1 MNLTTS
7 FRLPK
12 FTQKNAKRHK
22 RNILVPL
29 RKDSNID
36 IINAKFM
43 KVNKLGE
50 IRMIKSGRF
59 IRENQAKA

>member
-1 MNLTTS
+1 MNLTTYYFVS
-7 FRLPK
+7 LTK
-12 FTQKNAKRHK
+12 VTQKNAKRHK

-29 RKDSNID
+29 RTDSNID

-50 IRMIKSGRF
+50 IHKICSMG
-59 IRENQAKA
+59 